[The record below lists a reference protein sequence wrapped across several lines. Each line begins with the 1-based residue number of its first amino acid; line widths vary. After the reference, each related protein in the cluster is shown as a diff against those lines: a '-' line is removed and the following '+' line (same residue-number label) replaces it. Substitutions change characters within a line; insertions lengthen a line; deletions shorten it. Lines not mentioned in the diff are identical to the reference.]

1 MRQQS
6 NKQKSFQCNTSR
18 LQSVFCDIVTRDNEL
33 GFKKQ
38 LKKVLPTSQFP
49 IMILFFFL
57 FFHSQKNL
65 VLKSA
70 ILYFFLI
77 SKTVTTPLY
86 KNSFHVPSND
96 LGQVFLLFLFLICN
110 VTSYGPKSAISRLIR
125 YRLLST
131 CI

>member
-49 IMILFFFL
+49 IMIQFFF
-57 FFHSQKNL
+57 FFFSQLEKSGPKKCHP
-65 VLKSA
+65 VL
-70 ILYFFLI
+70 FLI

-125 YRLLST
+125 YQLLSKS
-131 CI
+131 I